1 MEEIDLKIK
10 ESINELD
17 KVVFPRFYHHKIMAT
32 LFIIKYKIVL
42 IGTAIIGSWFAYGIS
57 ETLSQ
62 MNTLESSTAFSD
74 LIDAFEPTT
83 DFLNA
88 TMSALVDYLP
98 MEPIVL
104 TSLSLVAFGFF
115 IPFALSNRSLIKKA
129 YI

>member
-1 MEEIDLKIK
+1 M
-10 ESINELD
+10 NELD
-17 KVVFPRFYHHKIMAT
+17 KVVLPRFYHHKIMAT

-88 TMSALVDYLP
+88 TVSALVDYLP